1 MTMPTALCHTKRHR
15 RGSLLGWRRGPKVKG
30 TFEAKVNCKASRSKH
45 YADYEVNDHKL
56 FNWNRYYVEPDFIK
70 KIGHYVEPDY
80 TKKTGHYG
88 SDDHNEAKDYVDY
101 MPMK

>member
-1 MTMPTALCHTKRHR
+1 M
-15 RGSLLGWRRGPKVKG
+15 
-30 TFEAKVNCKASRSKH
+30 
-45 YADYEVNDHKL
+45 
-56 FNWNRYYVEPDFIK
+56 EPDFIK

-101 MPMK
+101 MPME